1 MEYVQGKWG
10 GEQIGEGFV
19 EWFQVG
25 CKVFLGSIE
34 EVGLQSVFEGS
45 GKVLMC
51 LLRNRIRNWWWIK
64 EKIVEKVDGLVKIGS
79 YNFIVRFV

>member
-1 MEYVQGKWG
+1 M
-10 GEQIGEGFV
+10 
-19 EWFQVG
+19 
-25 CKVFLGSIE
+25 
-34 EVGLQSVFEGS
+34 FEGS
-45 GKVLMC
+45 GKVLMY